1 MYMTFIEGVKQYTE
15 KCDKNHKKREP
26 FMTHKSTVWITGK
39 EMMKIPVRKFQ
50 DKDHEITI
58 DKNTESTN

>member
-1 MYMTFIEGVKQYTE
+1 
-15 KCDKNHKKREP
+15 
-26 FMTHKSTVWITGK
+26 MTHKSTVWITGK